1 MKKFL
6 LLSVYLLI
14 ILYGCGSIMDISKAT
29 GVKEESLKTIPYG
42 ANTIYVARQGIS
54 ADSLYE
60 EVFAALISRG
70 HRISNGDKPRHYLM
84 TEGKD
89 VGLST
94 LQRMT
99 LVISDKGPALVIT
112 IRSEWKAGTEASL
125 MASGISGISYI
136 ADWAKSKW
144 EISRLG
150 VAFAE
155 GYAIA
160 QLIEGAE
167 ISYDINR

>member
-1 MKKFL
+1 MKKIIL
-6 LLSVYLLI
+6 LCFYVSI
-14 ILYGCGSIMDISKAT
+14 ILYGCGSIMDISTAT
-29 GVKEESLKTIPYG
+29 GVKEESLRTIPYG
-42 ANTIYVARQGIS
+42 ASSILVTKQGTS
-54 ADSLYE
+54 ADNLYE
-60 EVFAALISRG
+60 EVFSALISRG
-70 HRISNGDKPRHYLM
+70 HRITTADKTRYYIT

-99 LVISDKGPALVIT
+99 LVIDDKGQSPVLT
-112 IRSEWKAGTEASL
+112 IRSEWKAGAEASL

-160 QLIEGAE
+160 LLIENAE
-167 ISYDINR
+167 ITFDTDR